1 MNTTE
6 VLRRLSELGDVF
18 TKKEAQEKLGI
29 TTRQLN
35 YYLEALLKEGFL
47 RRVAKGIYTLSL
59 EPGRASSPHE
69 FVLGQLLVPSGAVAY
84 WSALNYYGLT
94 EQIPRTVFIQTPVKK
109 GYRKLLIVDGKR
121 FKVIVVSPEK
131 FFGIRTIRLGRRKV
145 RITDPEKTI
154 VDCLDKPKYCGGII
168 EVLKALKNAR
178 LDYEKLLEYAER
190 MKSRAVLKRL
200 GFLSQR
206 LGLGIEKE
214 IRLSEGDRKSFA
226 LLDPS
231 MPPEGRFNYRWG
243 LRINVPDDYWEEV
256 E

>member
-1 MNTTE
+1 MNTTK

-35 YYLEALLKEGFL
+35 YYLNMLLREGFL
-47 RRVAKGIYTLSL
+47 RRIAKGIYTFSL

-69 FVLGQLLVPSGAVAY
+69 FVLAQILVPNGAVAY

-94 EQIPRTVFIQTPVKK
+94 EQIPRTVFIQTPVKR
-109 GYRKLLIVDGKR
+109 GYQKLIVLDGKR
-121 FKVIVVSPEK
+121 FKVVVVSPEK
-131 FFGIRTIRLGRRKV
+131 FFGIGTIRLGRREV
-145 RITDPEKTI
+145 QITDPEKTI

-168 EVLKALKNAR
+168 EVVKALKNAR

-190 MKSRAVLKRL
+190 MKSKAILKRL
-200 GFLSQR
+200 GFLSER
-206 LGLGIEKE
+206 LELGIEKE
-214 IRLSEGDRKSFA
+214 IRLSENDKKSFA

-231 MPPEGRFNYRWG
+231 MPQGGRFNYRWG
-243 LRINVPDDYWEEV
+243 LRINVPEDYWEEV

>member
-1 MNTTE
+1 MNITE

-35 YYLEALLKEGFL
+35 YYLEALLREGFL

-109 GYRKLLIVDGKR
+109 GYRKLLIVDGKG

-131 FFGIRTIRLGRRKV
+131 FFGISTIRLGRRKV

-168 EVLKALKNAR
+168 EVFKALKNAR
-178 LDYEKLLEYAER
+178 LDHEKLLEYSER

-200 GFLSQR
+200 GFLGER

-214 IRLSEGDRKSFA
+214 IKLSEKDRRSFS

-231 MPPEGRFNYRWG
+231 MPPEGSFNYRWG

>member
-35 YYLEALLKEGFL
+35 YYLNILLREGFL
-47 RRVAKGIYTLSL
+47 RRIAKGIYTLSL

-69 FVLGQLLVPSGAVAY
+69 FLLGQLLVPNGAVAY

-94 EQIPRTVFIQTPVKK
+94 EQIPRTVFIQTPVKR
-109 GYRKLLIVDGKR
+109 GYKELLILDGKR
-121 FKVIVVSPEK
+121 FRVVVVRPEK
-131 FFGIRTIRLGRRKV
+131 FFGIRTIRLGRREV

-154 VDCLDKPKYCGGII
+154 VDCLDKPKYCGGVI
-168 EVLKALKNAR
+168 EVVKALKNAR

-190 MKSRAVLKRL
+190 MKSKAILKRL
-200 GFLSQR
+200 GFLSEK
-206 LGLGIEKE
+206 LGLGIENE
-214 IRLSEGDRKSFA
+214 IQLSENDKKSFA
-226 LLDPS
+226 FLDPS
-231 MPPEGRFNYRWG
+231 MPSGGRFSYRWG
-243 LRINVPDDYWEEV
+243 LRINVPEDYWEEV

>member
-1 MNTTE
+1 MNAIE
-6 VLRRLSELGDVF
+6 VLRRLSELGDAF
-18 TKKEAQEKLGI
+18 TKKEVQEKLGM
-29 TTRQLN
+29 TKRQLD
-35 YYLEALLKEGFL
+35 YYLEALFREGFL
-47 RRVAKGIYTLSL
+47 RRVAKGIYALSL

-84 WSALNYYGLT
+84 WSALNYCGMT

-109 GYRKLLIVDGKR
+109 DYRKLLIVDGKR

-131 FFGIRTIRLGRRKV
+131 FFGISTIRLGRRKV

-178 LDYEKLLEYAER
+178 LDHEKLLGYAER

-200 GFLSQR
+200 G
-206 LGLGIEKE
+206 
-214 IRLSEGDRKSFA
+214 
-226 LLDPS
+226 
-231 MPPEGRFNYRWG
+231 
-243 LRINVPDDYWEEV
+243 
-256 E
+256 

>member
-35 YYLEALLKEGFL
+35 YHLNALLREGFL
-47 RRVAKGIYTLSL
+47 RRITKGIYALSL

-69 FVLGQLLVPSGAVAY
+69 FILGQLLVPNGAVAY

-94 EQIPRTVFIQTPVKK
+94 EQIPRTVFIQTPVKR
-109 GYRKLLIVDGKR
+109 GYQKLLVLDGKR
-121 FKVIVVSPEK
+121 FKVVVVTPEK
-131 FFGIRTIRLGRRKV
+131 FFGIGTIRMGRREV

-168 EVLKALKNAR
+168 EVVKALKNAR

-190 MKSRAVLKRL
+190 MKSRAILKRL
-200 GFLSQR
+200 GFLSER
-206 LGLGIEKE
+206 LGLGIETE
-214 IRLSEGDRKSFA
+214 IRLSEKDKKSFA
-226 LLDPS
+226 LLDSS
-231 MPPEGRFNYRWG
+231 MPPGGRFNYLWG
-243 LRINVPDDYWEEV
+243 LRINVPEDYWGEV

>member
-1 MNTTE
+1 MNTTK

-35 YYLEALLKEGFL
+35 YYLNMLLREGFL
-47 RRVAKGIYTLSL
+47 RRIAKGIYTFSL

-69 FVLGQLLVPSGAVAY
+69 FVLAQILVPNGAVAY

-94 EQIPRTVFIQTPVKK
+94 EQIPRTVFIQTPVKR
-109 GYRKLLIVDGKR
+109 GYQKLIVLDGKR
-121 FKVIVVSPEK
+121 FKVVVVSPEK
-131 FFGIRTIRLGRRKV
+131 FFGIGTIRLGRREV
-145 RITDPEKTI
+145 QITDPEKTI

-168 EVLKALKNAR
+168 EVVKALKNAR

-190 MKSRAVLKRL
+190 MKSKAILKRL
-200 GFLSQR
+200 GFLSER
-206 LGLGIEKE
+206 LELGIEKE
-214 IRLSEGDRKSFA
+214 IRLSENDKKSFA

-231 MPPEGRFNYRWG
+231 MPQGGRFNYRWG
-243 LRINVPDDYWEEV
+243 LRINVPEDYWGEV

>member
-6 VLRRLSELGDVF
+6 VLRRLSELGDIF
-18 TKKEAQEKLGI
+18 TKKEAQEKLGV
-29 TTRQLN
+29 TTKQLN
-35 YYLEALLKEGFL
+35 YYLEALLREGFL
-47 RRVAKGIYTLSL
+47 RRIAKGIYTFSL

-69 FVLGQLLVPSGAVAY
+69 FVLAQILVPNGAVAY
-84 WSALNYYGLT
+84 WSALNYYGMT
-94 EQIPRTVFIQTPVKK
+94 EQIPQTVFIQTPVKR
-109 GYRKLLIVDGKR
+109 GYRKLLILDGKR
-121 FKVIVVSPEK
+121 FKVVVVSPEK
-131 FFGIRTIRLGRRKV
+131 FFGISTIRLGRREV

-200 GFLSQR
+200 GFLSER

>member
-29 TTRQLN
+29 TTRQLS
-35 YYLEALLKEGFL
+35 YYLEALLREGFL
-47 RRVAKGIYTLSL
+47 RRIAKGIYTFSL

-69 FVLGQLLVPSGAVAY
+69 FVLAQILVPNGAVAY

-94 EQIPRTVFIQTPVKK
+94 EQIPRTVFIQTPVKR
-109 GYRKLLIVDGKR
+109 GYQKLIVLDGKR
-121 FKVIVVSPEK
+121 FKVVVVSPEK
-131 FFGIRTIRLGRRKV
+131 FFGIGTIRLGRREI

-168 EVLKALKNAR
+168 EVVKALKNAR

-190 MKSRAVLKRL
+190 MKSKAILKRL
-200 GFLSQR
+200 GFLSER
-206 LGLGIEKE
+206 LELGIEKE
-214 IRLSEGDRKSFA
+214 IRLSENDKKSFA

-231 MPPEGRFNYRWG
+231 MPQGGRFNYRWG
-243 LRINVPDDYWEEV
+243 LRINVPEDYWEEV

>member
-1 MNTTE
+1 MNTMR
-6 VLRRLSELGDVF
+6 VLRQLSELGDVF

-35 YYLEALLKEGFL
+35 YYLETLLGEGFL
-47 RRVAKGIYTLSL
+47 RRVAKGIYALSL

-84 WSALNYYGLT
+84 WSSLNYYGLT
-94 EQIPRTVFIQTPVKK
+94 EQIPRTVFIQTPLKK
-109 GYRKLLIVDGKR
+109 DYRKLLIVDGKR
-121 FKVIVVSPEK
+121 FKVVVVSPEK
-131 FFGIRTIRLGRRKV
+131 FFGISTIRLGRRKV

-190 MKSRAVLKRL
+190 MKSKAVLKRL

>member
-1 MNTTE
+1 MNTL
-6 VLRRLSELGDVF
+6 VLMKKLSELGDVF
-18 TKKEAQEKLGI
+18 TIEEAQRHLHIDPKL
-29 TTRQLN
+29 LE
-35 YYLEALLKEGFL
+35 YYLRTLTKVGLLK
-47 RRVAKGIYTLSL
+47 RIAKGIYAISL

-109 GYRKLLIVDGKR
+109 GYRKLLVIDGKR
-121 FKVIVVSPEK
+121 FKVVVVSPEK
-131 FFGIRTIRLGRRKV
+131 FFGISTIRLGRRDV
-145 RITDPEKTI
+145 RITNPEKTI

-200 GFLSQR
+200 GFLSER

-214 IRLSEGDRKSFA
+214 IKLSEKDRRSFA

-243 LRINVPDDYWEEV
+243 LRINVPDDYWGEIE
-256 E
+256 

>member
-154 VDCLDKPKYCGGII
+154 VDCLDKPKYCGGVI
-168 EVLKALKNAR
+168 EVIRALKNAR
-178 LDYEKLLEYAER
+178 LDHEKLLEYAER
-190 MKSRAVLKRL
+190 MKSKAILKRL
-200 GFLSQR
+200 GFLSER

-214 IRLSEGDRKSFA
+214 IKLSEKDRRSFS
-226 LLDPS
+226 LLDLS
-231 MPPEGRFNYRWG
+231 MPPKGRFNYKWG

>member
-6 VLRRLSELGDVF
+6 VLRRLSELGDAF
-18 TKKEAQEKLGI
+18 TKKEAQEKLGMS
-29 TTRQLN
+29 TKQLN
-35 YYLEALLKEGFL
+35 YYLEALLREGFL

-84 WSALNYYGLT
+84 WSALNYYGMT

-109 GYRKLLIVDGKR
+109 GYQKLLILDGKR

-131 FFGIRTIRLGRRKV
+131 FFGISTIRLGRRKV

-178 LDYEKLLEYAER
+178 LDYEKLLGYAER

-200 GFLSQR
+200 GFLSER

-214 IRLSEGDRKSFA
+214 IKLSERDRKSFA

-243 LRINVPDDYWEEV
+243 LRINVPDDYWEEL

>member
-1 MNTTE
+1 MNTMGI
-6 VLRRLSELGDVF
+6 LRRLSELGDVF
-18 TKKEAQEKLGI
+18 TKKEAQEKLGMS
-29 TTRQLN
+29 TKQLN
-35 YYLEALLKEGFL
+35 YYLEALLREGFL
-47 RRVAKGIYTLSL
+47 RRVTKGIYTLSL
-59 EPGRASSPHE
+59 EPGRTSSPHE
-69 FVLGQLLVPSGAVAY
+69 FVLGQLLVPNGAVAY
-84 WSALNYYGLT
+84 WSALNYYGMT

-109 GYRKLLIVDGKR
+109 DYRKLLIVDGKR

-131 FFGIRTIRLGRRKV
+131 FFGISTIRLGRREV

-190 MKSRAVLKRL
+190 MKSKAVLKRL
-200 GFLSQR
+200 GFLSGR